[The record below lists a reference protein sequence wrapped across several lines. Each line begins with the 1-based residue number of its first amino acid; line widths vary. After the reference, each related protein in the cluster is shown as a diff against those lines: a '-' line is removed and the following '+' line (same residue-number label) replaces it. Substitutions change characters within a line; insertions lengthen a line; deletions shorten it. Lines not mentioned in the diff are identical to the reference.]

1 MTSLRE
7 VLSKPAAPSI
17 PQTLFDMARDMTS
30 AIPRTPPSGPSDL
43 SPAKLDLL
51 YPPTL
56 AFARVVFK
64 ALDVRPVVSGSG
76 NVPLTTGAVMAIN
89 HTSYIDFPFA
99 GLGARQSNRLVRF
112 MAKESTFRN
121 AVSGP
126 IMRGL
131 HHIPVDREA
140 GASALDAAVA
150 SLRDG
155 EIVGVYPESTISR
168 SWEIK
173 PLKTGAVRMA
183 QAADVPVLPTIV
195 WGAHRIWTKGRPR
208 DMGRNSFPIIVT
220 VGEGLAV
227 STDADPVAA
236 TGELRA
242 RMQALLEEAQ
252 AEYPDVPAPGEDA
265 WWLPR
270 RLGGTAPTLEEAEA
284 MDAEEREAR
293 RAARAA
299 RAAE

>member
-1 MTSLRE
+1 
-7 VLSKPAAPSI
+7 
-17 PQTLFDMARDMTS
+17 LFDMARDLTA
-30 AIPRTPPSGPSDL
+30 AIPRELPSTPADL

-56 AFARVVFK
+56 VFARAFF
-64 ALDVRPVVSGSG
+64 ATLDVRPVVSGSG
-76 NVPLTTGAVMAIN
+76 NVPLVGGAVMAIN

-99 GLGARQSNRLVRF
+99 GLGARPSNRLVRF

-121 AVSGP
+121 NVSGP
-126 IMRGL
+126 IMKGL

-140 GASALDAAVA
+140 GASALDAAVDA
-150 SLRDG
+150 LRDG

-173 PLKTGAVRMA
+173 PFKTGAVRMA
-183 QAADVPVLPTIV
+183 QQAGVPILPTIV

-208 DMGRNSFPIIVT
+208 DLRRKGVPIVIT
-220 VGEGLAV
+220 VGEPV
-227 STDADPVAA
+227 HVAA
-236 TGELRA
+236 AEDPWAASDALRV
-242 RMQALLEEAQ
+242 RMQGLLEEAQ
-252 AEYPDVPAPGEDA
+252 AEYPEEPGPDEDP

-284 MDAEEREAR
+284 LDVADREAR
-293 RAARAA
+293 IAARAA
-299 RAAE
+299 QQS